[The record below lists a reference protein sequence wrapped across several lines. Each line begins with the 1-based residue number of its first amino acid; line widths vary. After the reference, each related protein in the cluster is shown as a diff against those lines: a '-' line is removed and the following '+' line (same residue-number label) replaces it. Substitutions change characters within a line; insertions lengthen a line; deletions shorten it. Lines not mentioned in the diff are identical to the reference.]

1 MTSRLTSAALLL
13 LVTGAAAQSCD
24 LQCFQGAPC
33 VTGSAEFGAHPMNS
47 DGSPVFSPGA
57 LTHNGVDQHC
67 ACPHGWTGVLCDV
80 EYKSCDGEHKCYNGG
95 SCVPGLID
103 EFGNE
108 QLFCDCTDAV
118 TDDGELFVGKFCE
131 HPSTELCSATNEEH
145 FCVNGG
151 ICNTQYPQFGTMCEC
166 EEGYDGPHCEFKS
179 GAVPDCNLNCGVG
192 HCVLGIRDPS
202 EIHDIGHLFQQEGGV
217 MHCVCPPGNSGSRCE
232 ISTQSCGEHECF
244 HGGTCLSKEKDGQT
258 YHHCDCSSAH
268 TETLSYAGRFCQYES
283 TSTCFDDPQNGKV
296 FCVNGGTCPP
306 ESYQA
311 CSCSEDFFGPSCE
324 FAHETPVPEGPGAV
338 VVINE
343 DDDEIEDPEDDD
355 DVDDDDIDDDEVV
368 DDDMGQDL
376 DDDALEQEIEEEEEE
391 EEAVYALKHLHP
403 QMTHKQRDFTASAID
418 LVLEAKLLGCLDHD
432 NIVKLYGVTKG
443 SLSNVFASSGYFL
456 LLDRLHGTLEDKIQD
471 WIGLEK
477 MKHLTLTD
485 KSVGAEQLD
494 LRMKERSKLVDQR
507 LGSVGLDVARGMEY
521 LHRHR
526 IIFRDLKPSNVGF
539 GPDGTAKIFD
549 FGLAREVIDSK
560 RRMTGNTGSL
570 RYMAPEVNRRE
581 HYGLSADIY
590 SYGVMLWEMCTLHKP
605 YKGMN
610 KEEHAE
616 MVIHKGFRPKINAVP
631 GSPELKKLIQA
642 CWSANAQHRPN
653 FTYVRRALLMELDVK
668 KKMAE
673 LEELERQKRE
683 TPKSLRMK
691 LKRQKRGKEAS
702 SGKPRRSKTS
712 SSRPMATATNHQ
724 GSGGV

>member
-1 MTSRLTSAALLL
+1 MSAGTGHHTSYSSSALKQYRTSNNGRGGRHQSSKASSSSSAA
-13 LVTGAAAQSCD
+13 VPKSRDRIAASAASRNKPPSSSMTR
-24 LQCFQGAPC
+24 GAP
-33 VTGSAEFGAHPMNS
+33 GGLPSQP
-47 DGSPVFSPGA
+47 SPR
-57 LTHNGVDQHC
+57 
-67 ACPHGWTGVLCDV
+67 
-80 EYKSCDGEHKCYNGG
+80 
-95 SCVPGLID
+95 
-103 EFGNE
+103 
-108 QLFCDCTDAV
+108 
-118 TDDGELFVGKFCE
+118 
-131 HPSTELCSATNEEH
+131 
-145 FCVNGG
+145 
-151 ICNTQYPQFGTMCEC
+151 M
-166 EEGYDGPHCEFKS
+166 
-179 GAVPDCNLNCGVG
+179 
-192 HCVLGIRDPS
+192 
-202 EIHDIGHLFQQEGGV
+202 
-217 MHCVCPPGNSGSRCE
+217 
-232 ISTQSCGEHECF
+232 
-244 HGGTCLSKEKDGQT
+244 
-258 YHHCDCSSAH
+258 
-268 TETLSYAGRFCQYES
+268 
-283 TSTCFDDPQNGKV
+283 GKV
-296 FCVNGGTCPP
+296 AG
-306 ESYQA
+306 EEAMRY
-311 CSCSEDFFGPSCE
+311 SEDFDMYSKLAKRTRKRRKITKLRWSDLHVGRLLGEGNFSHVYEVTLRKRKKLDDGV
-324 FAHETPVPEGPGAV
+324 ETV
-338 VVINE
+338 VTDAKTIINDLWNRE
-343 DDDEIEDPEDDD
+343 NQPDSWSIAE
-355 DVDDDDIDDDEVV
+355 DIDDIWDLVSRSGGLEDDESSSS
-368 DDDMGQDL
+368 DDT
-376 DDDALEQEIEEEEEE
+376 DDEEEEEEE